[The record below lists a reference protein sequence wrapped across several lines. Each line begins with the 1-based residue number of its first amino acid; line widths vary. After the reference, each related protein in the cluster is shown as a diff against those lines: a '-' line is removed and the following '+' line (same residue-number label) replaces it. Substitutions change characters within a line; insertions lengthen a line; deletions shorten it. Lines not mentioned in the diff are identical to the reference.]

1 MDNITMFQYKLT
13 LMLDKDYMIK
23 LEDPVLSNKDTLM
36 LPNHNTLMLLPN
48 HNTLMLSNKDTL
60 MLPNHNNLMLSN
72 KDTLMLSDKKTL
84 MLEDHVSPL
93 ITHILVTNN
102 HKLLEEATVKLELL
116 TPTTIHLN
124 NQEKQVKEDQ

>member
-60 MLPNHNNLMLSN
+60 MLPNHNNLMLS
-72 KDTLMLSDKKTL
+72 DKKTL
-84 MLEDHVSPL
+84 MLEDHVLPL

-102 HKLLEEATVKLELL
+102 HKLLEEVTVKLELP
-116 TPTTIHLN
+116 TPTTILLN